1 MLVNSHPGGRPA
13 VPRSPVEPRK
23 RPVQRRSRETVA
35 RILDAAAEVFAERG
49 YTAATT
55 NAVAERAGVSIGS
68 LYQYLPNKEALLVA
82 LTERHLDDAAAR
94 LGPRL
99 AALHDAAPDP
109 DVLAAA
115 FVDLAIELNDDPGGL
130 HHLLF
135 TAAPRT
141 PEVLER
147 YAAVVDA
154 VVAEVAHHLR
164 RLGTA
169 GPDADLR
176 ARVLTHAVDAAVHEV
191 VIARAGSDR
200 EAARSEVVALARAA
214 LAPR

>member
-1 MLVNSHPGGRPA
+1 M
-13 VPRSPVEPRK
+13 PRSPVEPRK

-55 NAVAERAGVSIGS
+55 NAVAERAGVSVGS

-82 LTERHLDDAAAR
+82 LAERHLDDAAVR

-99 AALHDAAPDP
+99 AALRDAAPAADE
-109 DVLAAA
+109 LAAA
-115 FVDLAIELNDDPGGL
+115 FVDLAIELNDDPAGL

-141 PEVLER
+141 PEVLAR
-147 YAAVVDA
+147 YGALIDVV
-154 VVAEVAHHLR
+154 VTEVAHHLR
-164 RLGTA
+164 RLGA
-169 GPDADLR
+169 GGPDADLR

-191 VIARAGSDR
+191 VIARDGADR
-200 EAARSEVVALARAA
+200 EAARAVVVALARGA
-214 LAPR
+214 LAPL